1 MALGN
6 CAALLGDRVVTEK
19 ADINW
24 TSPKAEKLNESAF
37 GMYKVLP
44 EDISRYNIAMA
55 FNTKEGQDA
64 LLRMGVSKSKV
75 YEKITTARS
84 LVAEG
89 KTSKEL
95 FYNTKTGWDAERK
108 AIHRDIRDNLLKMG
122 DVAKAGEKP
131 RVILTGGIPGS
142 GKSSMMR
149 NDIYL
154 KREEKYVH
162 LDADDIK
169 KTLAIKDGYDKV
181 TWQAALYHEES
192 SDVLMMTIKDA
203 VAQGKNIIYD
213 GTMKKTG
220 KIVELVDEFKKAGYT
235 VEIAYADLPM
245 EKAIIRSTER
255 FIKEE
260 GRFVDPVYVASNGSQ
275 NIRSYEAVKGKA
287 DVYRKWDTD
296 VKFGQKAKLVEEGG
310 RGL

>member
-6 CAALLGDRVVTEK
+6 CAALLGDRVVPK
-19 ADINW
+19 ARDINW
-24 TSPKAEKLNESAF
+24 TTEGKTLNEKAI
-37 GMYKVLP
+37 GQYKVLP
-44 EDISRYNIAMA
+44 EDVARYNIAMN
-55 FNTKEGQDA
+55 FNTKEGREA
-64 LLRMGVSKSKV
+64 LVRMGISKDKV
-75 YEKITTARS
+75 YEKITAARQ
-84 LVAEG
+84 LVNEG
-89 KTSKEL
+89 ATSKSL
-95 FYNTKTGWDAERK
+95 FYNTKTGWATERK
-108 AIHRDIRDNLLKMG
+108 TIHREIREELLKMG
-122 DVAKAGEKP
+122 DVAAKGEKP

-142 GKSSMMR
+142 GKSSMMK
-149 NDIYL
+149 NDVYA
-154 KREEKYVH
+154 KRFEGYVH

-169 KTLAIKDGYDKV
+169 KTLAIRDGYDKV
-181 TWQAALYHEES
+181 TWQAALYHDES
-192 SDVLMMTIKDA
+192 SDVVMMTIKDA

-235 VEIAYADLPM
+235 VEVAYADLPM
-245 EKAIIRSTER
+245 EKAMVRATER

-275 NIRSYEAVKGKA
+275 NIKSYETIKDKV